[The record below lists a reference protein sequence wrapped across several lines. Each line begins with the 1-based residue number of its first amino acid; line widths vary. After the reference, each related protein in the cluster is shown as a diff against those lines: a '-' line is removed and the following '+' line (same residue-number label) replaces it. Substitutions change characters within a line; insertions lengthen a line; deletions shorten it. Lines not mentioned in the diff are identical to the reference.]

1 MAVQQRVVGLTSRAR
16 GSRAFEMADAAQ
28 PATYALFH
36 RKPVYNPL
44 GDLIDPSNAQR
55 VKQKY
60 RRPASA
66 PVRRAPPPGQTELRH
81 RAWAPP
87 PGGRETLQ
95 EHLNIWGPCF
105 GSQNTSWQRRYTSEM
120 RRNFQ
125 GRQIPG
131 VGNKPPTF
139 RQTVTSE
146 AKKKK
151 RPQTAPPKKLP
162 PFRF

>member
-1 MAVQQRVVGLTSRAR
+1 
-16 GSRAFEMADAAQ
+16 MADAAQ

-36 RKPVYNPL
+36 RKPVYNNM
-44 GDLIDPSNAQR
+44 GDLIDPVTTQR
-55 VKQKY
+55 IKQKMQ
-60 RRPASA
+60 RPASA
-66 PVRRAPPPGQTELRH
+66 PVRRTLPPGQTELRH

-87 PGGRETLQ
+87 PGGRKTLQ

-139 RQTVTSE
+139 RQAAAATEV
-146 AKKKK
+146 KLKK
-151 RPQTAPPKKLP
+151 RPKTAPTTKKLP

>member
-1 MAVQQRVVGLTSRAR
+1 
-16 GSRAFEMADAAQ
+16 MADAAQ
-28 PATYALFH
+28 PATYGLFH
-36 RKPVYNPL
+36 RKPLYSPL
-44 GDLIDPSNAQR
+44 GDVIDPSNAQR

-66 PVRRAPPPGQTELRH
+66 PARRTPPPGQTELRH

-120 RRNFQ
+120 RRSFQ
-125 GRQIPG
+125 GRQLPG
-131 VGNKPPTF
+131 VGDKPPTF
-139 RQTVTSE
+139 RQNVTSE
-146 AKKKK
+146 TRKKKK
-151 RPQTAPPKKLP
+151 RPQTAPAKKLP

>member
-1 MAVQQRVVGLTSRAR
+1 
-16 GSRAFEMADAAQ
+16 MADAAQ

-36 RKPVYNPL
+36 RKPLPNPM
-44 GDLIDPSNAQR
+44 GVLIDPVTAQR
-55 VKQKY
+55 VPQKF

-66 PVRRAPPPGQTELRH
+66 PVHRHPPPGQTELRH

-87 PGGRETLQ
+87 PGGRKTLQ

-120 RRNFQ
+120 RRTYQ

-131 VGNKPPTF
+131 VGDKPPTF
-139 RQTVTSE
+139 RQPTAATA

-151 RPQTAPPKKLP
+151 KARPQSAPAPKKLP
-162 PFRF
+162 AFKF